1 MDDQTE
7 QRMNQLT
14 EQLEGLDQTRA
25 DVCAQICTVYDQI
38 LTKMESVAN
47 SNETN
52 MSPQMRNKVNT
63 HVETLRR
70 QLIDLC
76 EGLETIDEMMNVI
89 IEQIQA
95 ITFARTDL
103 RLS

>member
-38 LTKMESVAN
+38 LTEMESVAR

-52 MSPQMRNKVNT
+52 MSHQMRNEVNICVKMLKKT
-63 HVETLRR
+63 A
-70 QLIDLC
+70 
-76 EGLETIDEMMNVI
+76 N
-89 IEQIQA
+89 
-95 ITFARTDL
+95 
-103 RLS
+103 